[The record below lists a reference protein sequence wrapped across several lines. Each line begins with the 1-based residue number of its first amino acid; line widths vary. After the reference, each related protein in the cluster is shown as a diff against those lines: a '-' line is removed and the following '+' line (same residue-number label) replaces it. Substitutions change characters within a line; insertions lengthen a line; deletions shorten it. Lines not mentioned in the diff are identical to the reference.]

1 MTLIDHPSEIEAEL
15 NYLAPI
21 PDRPRTYT
29 FQPPPGSLQ
38 TNVVSEAQRARI
50 HNARREA
57 DGLRL
62 DSHGFAV
69 LRKPSAVIDFDDE
82 AAIRT
87 TYYAKADQLLKDVT
101 GADRVFIF
109 DHTVRRHVPRAKDCQ
124 DGPRQPATRVR
135 VDHTARSGPQR
146 VRDLLPNTT
155 CGVRRDHG
163 SA

>member
-1 MTLIDHPSEIEAEL
+1 MTLVDHPSEIEAEL

-62 DSHGFAV
+62 DSWLCRFAQ
-69 LRKPSAVIDFDDE
+69 A
-82 AAIRT
+82 
-87 TYYAKADQLLKDVT
+87 
-101 GADRVFIF
+101 
-109 DHTVRRHVPRAKDCQ
+109 
-124 DGPRQPATRVR
+124 
-135 VDHTARSGPQR
+135 QR
-146 VRDLLPNTT
+146 
-155 CGVRRDHG
+155 CH
-163 SA
+163 